1 MQEPANIACKD
12 TILIVDDTPDNLTL
26 LNDVLKDK
34 YRLKVANNGEK
45 ALRMAIL
52 ENPPDLILLDI
63 MMPDMDGYEVCKRL
77 KSDDRTKNIPIIF
90 LTAKAE
96 EEDEQIGFELG
107 AVDYITKPISIPIL
121 LARVDTHLKLKSSAN
136 FLRKRNE
143 ELRKLNMELE
153 SERRKTDK
161 LLMNIMPSQIANDLK
176 ETGRT
181 QPESFENVAVL
192 FSDIV
197 GFTSISS
204 GLEPKVLINELNDIF
219 TSFDNII
226 EANEC
231 ERIKTIG
238 DAYMAVCGLPVPN
251 ERYADNIVRSTVLI
265 GQYLI
270 EKNKNSSFQWKV
282 KIGVHAGRVVGGVV
296 GVKKYIYDVF
306 GSTVNLASRLQSAAK
321 IYQVDVLISDSVYN
335 KLNYPEDFHVRE
347 IDTVRVKGE
356 LMPIRLY
363 EVFDNDEENLR
374 EQKTQSLSVL
384 KEGLELYKEGTFQE
398 ARQRF
403 MHCQEICPPDFLPP
417 IYIKRCNVLIRI
429 PPGSDWSGVTGI

>member
-1 MQEPANIACKD
+1 MQESANTSCNE

-52 ENPPDLILLDI
+52 ENPPALILLDI
-63 MMPDMDGYEVCKRL
+63 MMPDMDGYEVCRRL

-96 EEDEQIGFELG
+96 EEDEQIGFKLG
-107 AVDYITKPISIPIL
+107 AVDYITKPIKIPIL
-121 LARVDTHLKLKSSAN
+121 LARVDTHLKLKLSADV
-136 FLRKRNE
+136 LRKRNE
-143 ELRKLNMELE
+143 ELRKLNMELD

-161 LLMNIMPSQIANDLK
+161 LLMNILPSRIANKLK
-176 ETGRT
+176 ETGTT

-204 GLEPKVLINELNDIF
+204 GMEPNVLINELNDIF
-219 TSFDNII
+219 TAFDNVI

-238 DAYMAVCGLPVPN
+238 DAYMAVCGLPIPN
-251 ERYADNIVRSTVLI
+251 ERYADKIVRSTVLI
-265 GQYLI
+265 GQYLK

-306 GSTVNLASRLQSAAK
+306 GSTVNLASRIQSAAG

-335 KLNYPEDFHVRE
+335 KLNYPEDFHIRE

-363 EVFDNDEENLR
+363 EVFDNDGENLR
-374 EQKTQSLSVL
+374 EQKSESLSVL
-384 KEGLELYKEGTFQE
+384 KEGLELYKEGAFQE
-398 ARQRF
+398 ARKRF
-403 MHCQEICPPDFLPP
+403 VLCQEICPRDFLPP

-429 PPGSDWSGVTGI
+429 PPGPDWSGVNGI